1 MERVRTRASRVSGD
15 GASVGIG
22 RLLPSVRIAA
32 ASAGGDGALPS
43 LLPARASAGVDRA
56 PIQQL
61 PSAAPALPEIA
72 PALKKGYRL
81 TPHCAELVEADL
93 KSHHGSFDCRRLSV
107 LQATESFDRL
117 RASVNGRVCTLVTE
131 CSRADAIVK
140 IQAKYDALRLKAR
153 PVTLN
158 AEGQKVWTLDSS
170 TERGKHVAACK
181 VLHDNNVKIA
191 AAVQTTLATR
201 RAALVSSNAQL
212 LQGSVLSSVLASDQG
227 NNASRFEIDPE
238 SLRATLSC
246 VQVALEASSTEIS
259 GAREFEDRTIL
270 IEQAVNLEEALEGL
284 SRMLRTASDGS
295 NFSSQAQLHGGTRA
309 HHVGTGPG
317 SRKSEKPVDLTRK
330 FVRSQTSV
338 QKFVVGAN
346 AQSGFA
352 GDTTS
357 SRIYTGS
364 PTSAEFQSITQTGAA
379 YLSSIAA
386 HRSAQVGNTDV
397 QLGAGAF
404 AVLICP
410 ANITDQH
417 KPILRVATAG
427 SCSHL
432 PPRLLTHIRAE
443 CLSADEIAHDHGLAS
458 RNTMQPKPLIRTVH
472 PIAVKGKEVELTRL
486 PDTPMRDATASSSRV
501 QGRTHSSS
509 GESESGSCMSYVE

>member
-1 MERVRTRASRVSGD
+1 MYGTRGARGIVGD
-15 GASVGIG
+15 GASVQKG
-22 RLLPSVRIAA
+22 RLLPSLPAA
-32 ASAGGDGALPS
+32 AIASVDEASMQQPQHLSTHSSSLSPAGGT
-43 LLPARASAGVDRA
+43 LPA
-56 PIQQL
+56 
-61 PSAAPALPEIA
+61 IA
-72 PALKKGYRL
+72 PAGKRVYRL
-81 TPHCAELVEADL
+81 TPRSSLVVEADL
-93 KSHHGSFDCRRLSV
+93 NAHHGSFEVRHLSDQ
-107 LQATESFDRL
+107 LAAASFDRL
-117 RASVNGRVCTLVTE
+117 RVGINGRVCDLVKE
-131 CSRADAIVK
+131 CSREEAIVK
-140 IQAKYDALRLKAR
+140 IQAKYDTMRLKAR

-158 AEGQKVWTLDSS
+158 TEGQKVWTLDLS
-170 TERGKHVAACK
+170 TERGKHAAACK
-181 VLHDNNVKIA
+181 VLHDNNVKTA

-212 LQGSVLSSVLASDQG
+212 LQGSVLASVLASDQG

-238 SLRATLSC
+238 SLRATRSC
-246 VQVALEASSTEIS
+246 GQVALEASSTEIS

-270 IEQAVNLEEALEGL
+270 IAQAVNLEEALEGL

-317 SRKSEKPVDLTRK
+317 SRKSKKPVDLTRK

-338 QKFVVGAN
+338 LGKLEKFVVGAN

-386 HRSAQVGNTDV
+386 HRSAQVGKTDV

-427 SCSHL
+427 SCSHV
-432 PPRLLTHIRAE
+432 PPRL
-443 CLSADEIAHDHGLAS
+443 
-458 RNTMQPKPLIRTVH
+458 
-472 PIAVKGKEVELTRL
+472 
-486 PDTPMRDATASSSRV
+486 
-501 QGRTHSSS
+501 
-509 GESESGSCMSYVE
+509 